1 MSIRNGQIV
10 VGVDDSPQSLAAVRW
25 AAREAALH
33 KNALTLVHVL
43 TSDFHTPSAWAG
55 VPVYPSRA
63 HLRRAQMAAYQKL
76 QAAQRAAMDAIGP
89 SDSLRVHHEVLMGP
103 VAATLTAA
111 AQHADM
117 LAVGCGNRNV
127 AFRTLFG
134 STRSDLIH
142 RARCAVAFI
151 HNNHS
156 PTARSPQEP
165 VLVGVDGSPAS
176 DQAIEIAFDEA
187 SRRGVDL
194 IAFHAW
200 NDEGPIKF
208 GRPAHAPIEWAN
220 FKAEESEV
228 LGERLAGWGDRYPDV
243 AVRKIVA
250 ADRPVPGLLRLAQ
263 KAQLLILG
271 SHDDRFVDRLHRSVR
286 SAVVAASAI
295 PVIIAGHTR
304 RV

>member
-1 MSIRNGQIV
+1 MSTGNGQIV
-10 VGVDDSPQSLAAVRW
+10 VGVDGSPQSLAAVRW

-33 KNALTLVHVL
+33 KNALTLVHVI
-43 TSDFHTPSAWAG
+43 TSDFHSPSAWAG

-63 HLRRAQMAAYQKL
+63 PLRREQMAAYRNL
-76 QAAQRAAMDAIGP
+76 ETAHRTAMDAIGP
-89 SDSLRVHHEVLMGP
+89 NDGLLVHREVLMGP
-103 VAATLTAA
+103 VAPTLMAA

-117 LAVGCGNRNV
+117 LAVGCRNRK
-127 AFRTLFG
+127 AFSRMLFG
-134 STRSDLIH
+134 STSSHLIH
-142 RARCAVAFI
+142 RARSAVAFI
-151 HNNHS
+151 HTS
-156 PTARSPQEP
+156 DAPTTRSPDDP

-176 DQAIEIAFDEA
+176 DQAVEIAFDEA

-194 IAFHAW
+194 LAYHAW
-200 NDEGPIKF
+200 NDDGPVAF
-208 GRPAHAPIEWAN
+208 GRPGHAPIEWAN
-220 FKAEESEV
+220 LKAEESEV
-228 LGERLAGWGDRYPDV
+228 LGERLAGWSERYPDV

-271 SHDDRFVDRLHRSVR
+271 SHDDRFIDRLHRSVR